1 MSTSRRYHSEFATQ
15 IMNEYTEAVVSV
27 VIPYSAEYTPEH
39 MLEAAKESATEQ
51 SVKTELIVVRDTE
64 QRGPAWARNEGIKRA
79 STRFVAFLDADD
91 LWLDGKLDKQLRE
104 MERTGA
110 GLCVEYAGES
120 FDQLIADLLLGSA
133 GSMTSSVL
141 IDTER
146 ITTRF
151 DQSLQG
157 REDHLFILE
166 AASEG
171 GVCFQENLTEIRKHD
186 GGLSASVDTQTAYEI
201 RREYIS
207 RVEQRVPEARDLVVE
222 YQIRILELRTSVHLL
237 RSFRTAGFFRHLRRA
252 IAVDGALQFGTQCLK
267 EAIRFVQDTLFTSRA
282 TR

>member
-1 MSTSRRYHSEFATQ
+1 
-15 IMNEYTEAVVSV
+15 MNEYTEAVVSV

-39 MLEAAKESATEQ
+39 MLEAAKESAAEQ
-51 SVKTELIVVRDTE
+51 SVETELIVVRDVE

-110 GLCVEYAGES
+110 GICVEYAGES

-133 GSMTSSVL
+133 GSMTPSIV

-151 DQSLQG
+151 DQSLRG
-157 REDHLFILE
+157 LEDHLFILE

-171 GVCFQENLTEIRKHD
+171 GVCFQENLTEIRKHED
-186 GGLSASVDTQTAYEI
+186 GLSASADIQSTYDI

-207 RVEQRVPEARDLVVE
+207 QVEQRVPKARDLVVE
-222 YQIRILELRTSVHLL
+222 YQIRILELRTAVHYL
-237 RSFRTAGFFRHLRRA
+237 RSFRAARSLRHLRRA
-252 IAVDGALQFGTQCLK
+252 IGVDGVLQFGTHCLK
-267 EAIRFVQDTLFTSRA
+267 EAIRFSREALPDSRA

>member
-1 MSTSRRYHSEFATQ
+1 
-15 IMNEYTEAVVSV
+15 MNEYTEAVVSV

-39 MLEAAKESATEQ
+39 MLDAAKESATEQ
-51 SVKTELIVVRDTE
+51 TVETELIVIRDVQ
-64 QRGPAWARNEGIKRA
+64 QRGPAWARNEGMKRA

-91 LWLDGKLDKQLRE
+91 LWLEGKLEKQLCE

-110 GLCVEYAGES
+110 GICVEYAGES
-120 FDQLIADLLLGSA
+120 FKQLILDLLLGSA
-133 GSMTSSVL
+133 GSMTPSIL

-151 DQSLQG
+151 DQSLRG
-157 REDHLFILE
+157 LEDHLFILE

-186 GGLSASVDTQTAYEI
+186 GGLSASADIRTTYEV
-201 RREYIS
+201 RSEYIS
-207 RVEQRVPEARDLVVE
+207 RVERRVPEARDQIAE
-222 YQIRILELRTSVHLL
+222 YRIRILELRTAVYYL
-237 RSFRTAGFFRHLRRA
+237 RSNGVADALYHFRQA
-252 IAVDGALQFGTQCLK
+252 ISINGPFAFGTQCLK
-267 EAIRFVQDTLFTSRA
+267 ETIRVTRDSLFGSR